1 MGCVI
6 NYAGLEMGWKL
17 GMGGVEIMASDFRI
31 TSQTHR
37 TVSQPYAW
45 SEIYEVR
52 CKQQAM
58 EEATGYWSAG
68 SIFIFYKP

>member
-52 CKQQAM
+52 CKQ
-58 EEATGYWSAG
+58 
-68 SIFIFYKP
+68 